1 MDHDQNAPAPRG
13 AAIARRYRSGEERWD
28 LAEMGRSML
37 RPYKGGGERRPPRK
51 AAATKSNSRDEGP
64 SLQTGEER
72 WDLAEMGRSMLRPY
86 KGGAEK
92 RKATASEGGRYG
104 SGEER

>member
-1 MDHDQNAPAPRG
+1 
-13 AAIARRYRSGEERWD
+13 
-28 LAEMGRSML
+28 
-37 RPYKGGGERRPPRK
+37 
-51 AAATKSNSRDEGP
+51 
-64 SLQTGEER
+64 
-72 WDLAEMGRSMLRPY
+72 MGRSMLRPY